1 MKSKIIGA
9 AVSLIILTI
18 ILTVFFK
25 LLVFEPVDEINVM
38 ETGWVAEYRGTKYQG
53 FRMSDIGDIL
63 PNNMVRGDVLTLTH
77 EIEGTN
83 SLSFPTLLIKTQYCA
98 YDVSVDD
105 KLIESFGIEDFSMG
119 NFIGCGFHFVSL
131 PRGMDE
137 HMLTIRLYEGEN
149 NAFSGIYTP
158 RTGNYSDLE
167 GELMHSSVLIINIA
181 YFLICFG
188 AVFLIIAFLFS
199 SATRAV
205 HAQMAGTILC
215 IHIGLWVLFYNNLAY
230 NVIRTNNTTFYEYL
244 LLLLLPASLFM
255 MMSFLVR
262 GKIIKVLRRIVVA
275 DVLLGAAVVF
285 LHVRNIVHIR
295 AFRGIN
301 YVILTLTVLFSIVLN
316 YRIMFNKTLKR
327 VSRSAKILSAGLEIL
342 SLSLLLSI
350 PLYMMKQYGSQPGGL
365 ADTIV
370 PIGSLAFATA
380 MLLNFLLFVT
390 ESYSRRDEYAFL
402 ERMAYS
408 DGLTMLSNR
417 AMADAMLEEIDN
429 ADYDYCIISMD
440 INGLKNVNDELG
452 HESGDQLLKRVS
464 AVVSETFGKK
474 GVICRVGGDELLGII
489 EDSDRVDVDTIIHN
503 MTIRVNSL
511 NTEQDPIKYSIS
523 YGVAYRHD
531 CPGEDSHAVYMLADR
546 RMYEFKRQYYR
557 NLMRD

>member
-1 MKSKIIGA
+1 MKGKFVWA
-9 AVSLIILTI
+9 AVSIIILAFFA
-18 ILTVFFK
+18 TVFSR
-25 LLVFEPVDEINVM
+25 LLVFEPEDEIRVM
-38 ETGWVAEYRGTKYQG
+38 ETGWTAEYRGTRYQG
-53 FRMSDIGDIL
+53 FIMSDISSIL
-63 PNNMVRGDVLTLTH
+63 PGNMVRGDVLTLTH
-77 EIEGTN
+77 EIEGTA

-98 YDVSVDD
+98 YDVMVDD
-105 KLIESFGIEDFSMG
+105 KVIESFGLEDFGEG

-137 HMLTIRLYEGEN
+137 HTLTIRLYESEN
-149 NAFSGIYTP
+149 NAFSGIYPP
-158 RTGNYSDLE
+158 RIGNYSDLE
-167 GELMHSSVLIINIA
+167 GELMHNSVLIINAA

-188 AVFLIIAFLFS
+188 TIFFLIAFLFS

-215 IHIGLWVLFYNNLAY
+215 IHIGLWILFYNNISY
-230 NVIRTNNTTFYEYL
+230 NVIRTNHTTFFEYI

-262 GKIIKVLRRIVVA
+262 GKVVKILRRLVIA
-275 DVLLGAAVVF
+275 DVLLSAVVVM

-295 AFRGIN
+295 AFRSIN
-301 YVILTLTVLFSIVLN
+301 YVILSATIIYSIVLN
-316 YRIMFNKTLKR
+316 YRLMFNKSVKR
-327 VSRSAKILSAGLEIL
+327 VSRSAKILAAGLEIL
-342 SLSLLLSI
+342 SVSLLISV
-350 PLYMMKQYGSQPGGL
+350 PLYLFKKYGSQPGGL
-365 ADTIV
+365 TDSIV
-370 PIGSLAFATA
+370 PIGTLAFAGA

-417 AMADAMLEEIDN
+417 AMADAMLEEIDK
-429 ADYDYCIISMD
+429 ADYDYCLISMD
-440 INGLKNVNDELG
+440 INGLKKVNDELG
-452 HESGDQLLKRVS
+452 HESGDHLLTRVS
-464 AVVSETFGKK
+464 SVVAEAFGKK

-489 EDSDRVDVDTIIHN
+489 EDSDRVDVDTIIQK
-503 MTIRVNSL
+503 MTIRVNAL
-511 NTEQDPIKYSIS
+511 NSEEDPIRYSIS

>member
-1 MKSKIIGA
+1 MKGKFIWA
-9 AVSLIILTI
+9 AVSIAILA
-18 ILTVFFK
+18 FFAVIFSR
-25 LLVFEPVDEINVM
+25 LLVFEPEDEIRVM
-38 ETGWVAEYRGTKYQG
+38 ETGWTAEYRGTRYQG
-53 FRMSDIGDIL
+53 FIMSDISSIL
-63 PNNMVRGDVLTLTH
+63 PGNMVRGDVLTLTH

-98 YDVSVDD
+98 YDVMVDD
-105 KLIESFGIEDFSMG
+105 KLIESFGLEDFGEG

-137 HMLTIRLYEGEN
+137 HMLTIRLYESEN
-149 NAFSGIYTP
+149 NAFSGIYPP
-158 RTGNYSDLE
+158 RVGNYSDLE
-167 GELMHSSVLIINIA
+167 EELMHSSVLIINVA

-188 AVFLIIAFLFS
+188 TIFFLIAFLFS

-215 IHIGLWVLFYNNLAY
+215 IHIGLWILFYNNISY
-230 NVIRTNNTTFYEYL
+230 NVIRTNHTTFFEYI

-262 GKIIKVLRRIVVA
+262 GKVVKILRRLVLA
-275 DVLLGAAVVF
+275 DVLLSAVVVI

-295 AFRGIN
+295 AFRSIN
-301 YVILTLTVLFSIVLN
+301 YVILSATIIYSIMLN
-316 YRIMFNKTLKR
+316 YRLMFNKTVKR
-327 VSRSAKILSAGLEIL
+327 VSRSAKILAAGLEIL
-342 SLSLLLSI
+342 SVSLLISV
-350 PLYMMKQYGSQPGGL
+350 PLYMFKKYGSQPGGL
-365 ADTIV
+365 ADSIV
-370 PIGSLAFATA
+370 PIGTLAFATA

-417 AMADAMLEEIDN
+417 AMADAMLEEIDK
-429 ADYDYCIISMD
+429 ADYDYCLISMD
-440 INGLKNVNDELG
+440 INGLKKVNDELG
-452 HESGDQLLKRVS
+452 HESGDHLLTRVS
-464 AVVSETFGKK
+464 SVVAEAFDKK

-489 EDSDRVDVDTIIHN
+489 EDSDRVDVDTIIQK
-503 MTIRVNSL
+503 MTIKVNAL
-511 NTEQDPIKYSIS
+511 NSEEDPIRYSIS